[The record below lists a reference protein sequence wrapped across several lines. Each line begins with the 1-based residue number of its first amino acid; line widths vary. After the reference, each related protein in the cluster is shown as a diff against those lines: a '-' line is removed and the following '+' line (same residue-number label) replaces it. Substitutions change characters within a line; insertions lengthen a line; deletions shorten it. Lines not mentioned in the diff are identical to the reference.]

1 MRLVRV
7 TIGIDWKNTKNY
19 NSDRHSISLSA
30 DLESSDALEDVER
43 RLHNECRAY
52 LQKVS
57 ANGREEGVSV
67 KKEVKEETPPAHAPA
82 PVFEKEQEETKAAVE
97 TEPAESSDP
106 KDEDGYAQ
114 SIIDGHKIRSLAH
127 AGWLRSQK
135 QITYPE
141 WKVVHQYLSEEQIAE
156 AEA

>member
-43 RLHNECRAY
+43 RLHGECRAY

-57 ANGREEGVSV
+57 TNGREEGVSV
-67 KKEVKEETPPAHAPA
+67 KKEVKEETPPTPAPA
-82 PVFEKEQEETKAAVE
+82 PVVEKEQETKETVE
-97 TEPAESSDP
+97 TELPGEGDP

-141 WKVVHQYLSEEQIAE
+141 WKVVHQYLSEGQIAE